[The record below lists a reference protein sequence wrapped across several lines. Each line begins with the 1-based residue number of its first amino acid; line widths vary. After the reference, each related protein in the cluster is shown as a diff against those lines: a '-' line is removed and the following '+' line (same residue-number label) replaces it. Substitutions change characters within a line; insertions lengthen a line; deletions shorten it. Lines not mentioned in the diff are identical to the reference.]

1 MLVNA
6 GCGDY
11 AARGFSAAA
20 LHFMPPLEMSLS
32 GRHENKPAP
41 LDSVNKRANEC
52 QINDPLTAHSI
63 LFLTSRRK

>member
-41 LDSVNKRANEC
+41 
-52 QINDPLTAHSI
+52 SI
-63 LFLTSRRK
+63 LSTKGPMNVKLMTH